1 MQTQGDMEPGTN
13 PAVDLPEPRLA
24 GTVSIEQTLAE
35 RRSVR
40 SFAPAALDLDQ
51 VSQLAW
57 AAQGVT
63 RRADGFRT
71 APSAGATY
79 PLEIDLLVSGMAE
92 IPDGVYRY
100 DPGRHRL
107 EHRITGDLRRALHD
121 AALRQ
126 SPILAAPVVMVIS
139 GQVSRTARR
148 YGARATRYVFMEA
161 GHAAQNVYLQGVALD
176 IGTVVIGAFHDREVT
191 AVLELREGEQP
202 LYILPLGR
210 TTDR

>member
-1 MQTQGDMEPGTN
+1 M
-13 PAVDLPEPRLA
+13 DLPEPRHT

-40 SFAPAALDLDQ
+40 SFAPGALDLDQ
-51 VSQLAW
+51 VAQLVW
-57 AAQGVT
+57 SAQGVT
-63 RRADGFRT
+63 RRADGLRT

-107 EHRITGDLRRALHD
+107 ERRIEGDLRRALHD

-148 YGARATRYVFMEA
+148 YGARATQYMFLEA

-176 IGTVVIGAFHDREVT
+176 VGTVVIGAFHDHEVAT
-191 AVLELREGEQP
+191 RLQLRDGEQP

-210 TTDR
+210 TASR